1 MRKAASGTP
10 NAQSSVP
17 LKRTISTRS
26 HNQSALSNL
35 WELPPLLTCKAP
47 SRVQSVI
54 SMKTPITPN
63 QASRQASGIRLKS
76 PGTILR
82 QRRSAKSASASTSQ
96 IIKIDDSNSQD
107 LECIVLEPELT
118 TRKMPRNTSSTAS
131 SSSRRAAVAP
141 RAVSILIPV
150 GVDDSDDDF
159 IETPSKRKPSK
170 HSDFISDASSDVQPV
185 DCAIKALKI
194 ATTPV
199 ARPTKL
205 ARKLSIVEVCLPS
218 SPPLL
223 RHGSPTVERHNSQ
236 TQNML
241 VLDTT
246 SGAADSATPLPGF
259 SSATDLFSQETLVS
273 SMSRT
278 STVTGHMNRTS
289 SASTIVAHHLELVAS
304 KASAQQ
310 FRRNTSASKEALK
323 GVDAELF
330 NDPIDEFFTQDVSR
344 PAQVHNAFAQR
355 LSSLASDPYNPEAS
369 HVSATV
375 DQASRGVSQPDG
387 SSPVHPGIS
396 QWYHDNHDRLI
407 GLGEDSDGADMF
419 TNDRLS
425 DDFDRHL
432 DSRPALSGQESAQ
445 QGYVS
450 IDDDDEAS
458 DEAPQSP
465 LEGFCDL
472 REFAGTGDGNMAIYL
487 NQFAPA
493 VRRSPQQRGGR
504 GRRRGS
510 SSTSSSRR
518 TGSRSRERPT
528 SSGSTRGGRR
538 GRGQQTAA
546 GFGGIR
552 PVASSRATRPT
563 TTVTSAPIIYNH
575 YADDGHLDI
584 APSMNWEGS
593 GMSRFG

>member
-1 MRKAASGTP
+1 MRKAASSTP
-10 NAQSSVP
+10 NSRPSVP
-17 LKRTISTRS
+17 LKRTTSTRA
-26 HNQSALSNL
+26 HNQSALSNF

-47 SRVQSVI
+47 SRVQSII
-54 SMKTPITPN
+54 SMKTPTNAN
-63 QASRQASGIRLKS
+63 QASKQAVGIGLKS

-82 QRRSAKSASASTSQ
+82 HRRSDKAASASTSQ
-96 IIKIDDSNSQD
+96 IIKIDDSQD
-107 LECIVLEPELT
+107 LECIVLEPEFT
-118 TRKMPRNTSSTAS
+118 ARKKPRNTAPS
-131 SSSRRAAVAP
+131 SSSRIAAGAP
-141 RAVSILIPV
+141 RSANIPV
-150 GVDDSDDDF
+150 SVDDSDDDF
-159 IETPSKRKPSK
+159 VETPSKRKSTK
-170 HSDFISDASSDVQPV
+170 HKGNFSSDSSDVQPV
-185 DCAIKALKI
+185 DCAIRALKI
-194 ATTPV
+194 AATPAV
-199 ARPTKL
+199 RATKL

-236 TQNML
+236 SQNMV

-246 SGAADSATPLPGF
+246 NSAAGTPLTGF
-259 SSATDLFSQETLVS
+259 SSAADLFSQETLVS

-278 STVTGHMNRTS
+278 STATGHMNRAS

-304 KASAQQ
+304 KADAQQ
-310 FRRNTSASKEALK
+310 FRRNTSASKEMLK
-323 GVDAELF
+323 GMDAELF
-330 NDPIDEFFTQDVSR
+330 DDPIGEFLTQDVSR
-344 PAQVHNAFAQR
+344 SDLIQMHN
-355 LSSLASDPYNPEAS
+355 
-369 HVSATV
+369 VSATA
-375 DQASRGVSQPDG
+375 DQASMGESQPGG

-407 GLGEDSDGADMF
+407 GVGEDSDGADMF
-419 TNDRLS
+419 GDDRLS
-425 DDFDRHL
+425 DDFDHHL
-432 DSRPALSGQESAQ
+432 DSRPELSGQESSH

-450 IDDDDEAS
+450 IDDD

-472 REFAGTGDGNMAIYL
+472 REFAGTGDDNMAIYL

-493 VRRSPQQRGGR
+493 VRRSPQQRGRR

-510 SSTSSSRR
+510 SSA
-518 TGSRSRERPT
+518 SRSRERPT

-538 GRGQQTAA
+538 GRGHQAA

-552 PVASSRATRPT
+552 PVSSSRASRPT
-563 TTVTSAPIIYNH
+563 TTVTSAPIVYNH
-575 YADDGHLDI
+575 YADDGYLDI